1 MTMTIDIPTE
11 CPKCHHKFFFKTKSK
26 RPNPTCP
33 ECSHKF
39 YIKSSKSSQ
48 PRSEPIKDTRSI
60 PPLSTSNGHSDHLT
74 AELLEKLILN
84 ALQEDTT
91 PAMVRCAVE
100 FYSKVTAKE
109 GEEVENIDL
118 TGFLKVFENAYT
130 KASSD

>member
-1 MTMTIDIPTE
+1 MTIDIPTE

-60 PPLSTSNGHSDHLT
+60 PPLSASNGHSDHLT
-74 AELLEKLILN
+74 NDMIEHYIVQGLKVNPTNSQLIRAAVDFVTKIKSGEEKVQVLDLEKFYLIG
-84 ALQEDTT
+84 EDN
-91 PAMVRCAVE
+91 PDR
-100 FYSKVTAKE
+100 
-109 GEEVENIDL
+109 
-118 TGFLKVFENAYT
+118 
-130 KASSD
+130 